1 MGERWRYDTVI
12 IFVLYLYYCSNE
24 TVNGIRYWYRPEVN
38 VPLIAD
44 MSSDF
49 LSQPV
54 DISKYGL
61 IFAGAQKNFGPAG
74 LTVVIARKD
83 LLGRAESTTP
93 TMLDYQ
99 TYANFESMYNTP
111 PTFAIYI
118 SHLVCKWLLAEGGV
132 KEMERRSILKSQK
145 IYDAIDNSD
154 GFYYNNIE
162 KRSRSRMNVVFN
174 LKNEEL
180 NQLFIEEALQKGLA
194 NIKGHRIVGGMRAS
208 LYNAVSV
215 EAAEAL
221 ADYMKAFAERH
232 S

>member
-1 MGERWRYDTVI
+1 
-12 IFVLYLYYCSNE
+12 
-24 TVNGIRYWYRPEVN
+24 
-38 VPLIAD
+38 
-44 MSSDF
+44 
-49 LSQPV
+49 
-54 DISKYGL
+54 
-61 IFAGAQKNFGPAG
+61 
-74 LTVVIARKD
+74 
-83 LLGRAESTTP
+83 
-93 TMLDYQ
+93 
-99 TYANFESMYNTP
+99 
-111 PTFAIYI
+111 
-118 SHLVCKWLLAEGGV
+118 
-132 KEMERRSILKSQK
+132 MERRSILKSQK

-162 KRSRSRMNVVFN
+162 KQSRSRMNVVFN

>member
-1 MGERWRYDTVI
+1 
-12 IFVLYLYYCSNE
+12 
-24 TVNGIRYWYRPEVN
+24 
-38 VPLIAD
+38 
-44 MSSDF
+44 
-49 LSQPV
+49 
-54 DISKYGL
+54 
-61 IFAGAQKNFGPAG
+61 
-74 LTVVIARKD
+74 
-83 LLGRAESTTP
+83 
-93 TMLDYQ
+93 
-99 TYANFESMYNTP
+99 MYNTP

-162 KRSRSRMNVVFN
+162 KQSRSRMNVVFN

>member
-1 MGERWRYDTVI
+1 
-12 IFVLYLYYCSNE
+12 
-24 TVNGIRYWYRPEVN
+24 
-38 VPLIAD
+38 
-44 MSSDF
+44 
-49 LSQPV
+49 
-54 DISKYGL
+54 
-61 IFAGAQKNFGPAG
+61 
-74 LTVVIARKD
+74 
-83 LLGRAESTTP
+83 
-93 TMLDYQ
+93 
-99 TYANFESMYNTP
+99 
-111 PTFAIYI
+111 
-118 SHLVCKWLLAEGGV
+118 
-132 KEMERRSILKSQK
+132 MERRSILKSQK
-145 IYDAIDNSD
+145 IYAAIDNSD
-154 GFYYNNIE
+154 DFYYNNIE